1 MKTTIRLI
9 MIAIM
14 ALFVA
19 GVAQAYAQ
27 SSCLTMVERIP
38 GITLDDAQKAS
49 LSDKEADHR
58 KKMIRLRADHQV
70 ARVDKQNLIKDRNFK
85 KDAVKKQILSMVDIK
100 KEKELARLDA
110 LDDLRKILTD
120 DQWAVFVA
128 HTGGKGMDDGRCPG
142 MRGDFHKGKG
152 GKGHGMGTGGTGPG
166 MGDCPFK
173 GPAAAQ

>member
-9 MIAIM
+9 MIATL

-27 SSCLTMVERIP
+27 MTCFTMVERIP
-38 GITLDDAQKAS
+38 GITLDDTQRAA

-58 KKMIRLRADHQV
+58 KKMIQLRADYQV

-110 LDDLRKILTD
+110 LDDLRKVLTD

-142 MRGDFHKGKG
+142 MRGDVHKGKG
-152 GKGHGMGTGGTGPG
+152 GMAHGMGAGKMGPR
-166 MGDCPFK
+166 MGDCPFT